1 MMNINI
7 NKKILMR
14 ILNDNIESELQEII
28 SDELSKPLL
37 EIDVSKIDDCT
48 EAILILNN
56 GDNI

>member
-1 MMNINI
+1 
-7 NKKILMR
+7 MR
-14 ILNDNIESELQEII
+14 ILNDNIESELQKII

-37 EIDVSKIDDCT
+37 EIDVSKRDDCT

>member
-1 MMNINI
+1 
-7 NKKILMR
+7 MR

>member
-14 ILNDNIESELQEII
+14 ILNDDIESELQEII
-28 SDELSKPLL
+28 SDELSKPLS

-48 EAILILNN
+48 EAILIINN